1 MAVTT
6 TAPGAGDPQRVAT
19 RSDRLDRE
27 PMHARVADVDLVVV
41 RDAEVS
47 VPSGRCFHRGGLLG
61 GDDRI
66 CGVHGWEYRVDS
78 GIGGSDD
85 SELLGTFRARVDG
98 DEDAGVG
105 RGDRHDGGL
114 GP

>member
-1 MAVTT
+1 
-6 TAPGAGDPQRVAT
+6 
-19 RSDRLDRE
+19 
-27 PMHARVADVDLVVV
+27 MHARAADVDLVVV
-41 RDAEVS
+41 RDDELS

-61 GDDRI
+61 AGHLGGDDRI
-66 CGVHGWEYRVDS
+66 YGVHGREYRVDT

-85 SELLGTFRARVDG
+85 SEVLGTFRARVDG
-98 DEDAGVG
+98 DAGVG

>member
-1 MAVTT
+1 MYT
-6 TAPGAGDPQRVAT
+6 
-19 RSDRLDRE
+19 
-27 PMHARVADVDLVVV
+27 RVADVDLVVV

-61 GDDRI
+61 AGHLGGDDRT
-66 CGVHGWEYRVDS
+66 CGVHGWGYRVDT
-78 GIGGSDD
+78 GIGGSDG
-85 SELLGTFRARVDG
+85 SEVLGTFRARVDG

-114 GP
+114 GR